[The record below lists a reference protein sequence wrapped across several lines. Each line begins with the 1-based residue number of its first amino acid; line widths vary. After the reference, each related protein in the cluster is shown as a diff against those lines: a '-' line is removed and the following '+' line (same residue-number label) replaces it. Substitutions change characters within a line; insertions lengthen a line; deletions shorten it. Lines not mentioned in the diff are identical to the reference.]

1 MSTATINNAIV
12 SDPTDSNAGEAPRV
26 SETRATTP
34 DEPGFSEPSGGPGAG
49 GQGAG
54 GQGAGGGPAFPPG
67 RYGRRR
73 DGRRHLL
80 VPAVILTLVL
90 VICVLLAVRLYRQYG
105 DPTYDSQIVGWSDV
119 TGTQMRIKFTVN
131 VPAGGAASCTIRARD
146 YDGNEVGRR
155 TVIVRASGGDTSV
168 QANELVTTSAKAS
181 AGDVLQ
187 CGPAS

>member
-12 SDPTDSNAGEAPRV
+12 SDPTDSNAREAPRV
-26 SETRATTP
+26 SETRATAP
-34 DEPGFSEPSGGPGAG
+34 DEPGFPAPSGPE
-49 GQGAG
+49 
-54 GQGAGGGPAFPPG
+54 FPPG

-90 VICVLLAVRLYRQYG
+90 VVCVLLAVRLYRQYG
-105 DPTYDSQIVGWSDV
+105 DPAYDSQIVGWSDV
-119 TGTQMRIKFTVN
+119 TDTQMRIKFTVN
-131 VPAGGAASCTIRARD
+131 VPAGSTASCTIRARD
-146 YDGNEVGRR
+146 YNGNEVGRR
-155 TVIVRASGGDTSV
+155 TVTVRAAGGDTSV

>member
-26 SETRATTP
+26 SETRATAP
-34 DEPGFSEPSGGPGAG
+34 
-49 GQGAG
+49 Q
-54 GQGAGGGPAFPPG
+54 FPVG

-73 DGRRHLL
+73 DGKRHLL
-80 VPAVILTLVL
+80 VPGVILTLVL
-90 VICVLLAVRLYRQYG
+90 LICVFLAVRLYRQYG
-105 DPTYDSQIVGWSDV
+105 DPAYDSQIVGWSDV

-131 VPAGGAASCTIRARD
+131 VPAGGTASCVIRARD
-146 YDGNEVGRR
+146 FNGNEVGRR
-155 TVIVRASGGDTSV
+155 TVTVRATGGDTTV
-168 QANELVTTSAKAS
+168 QANELVTTSAKAA